1 MENQSNITFEKMQEH
16 RQLHL
21 ERRLSDENEAIE
33 RIAKKTGRSTDAA
46 RKALENMS
54 PQQRFTEPE
63 EVAHVVAMLCA
74 PGGRSIHGQTIA
86 VDGGQVMK

>member
-1 MENQSNITFEKMQEH
+1 
-16 RQLHL
+16 
-21 ERRLSDENEAIE
+21 
-33 RIAKKTGRSTDAA
+33 
-46 RKALENMS
+46 MS